1 MNKWFSRLFEKEVEK
16 EDILTLIEEIR
27 AEVSSITPVNPVDVE
42 RISNVKSVLDEA
54 RLRALDITRKLRMIE
69 VQIETTTK
77 D

>member
-27 AEVSSITPVNPVDVE
+27 AEVSSITPVNPIDVE

>member
-1 MNKWFSRLFEKEVEK
+1 MKKWFSKLFDKQVEK

-42 RISNVKSVLDEA
+42 RISNVKIVLDEA
-54 RLRALDITRKLRMIE
+54 RLRALDITKKLKMIE
-69 VQIETTTK
+69 VQIETTTE